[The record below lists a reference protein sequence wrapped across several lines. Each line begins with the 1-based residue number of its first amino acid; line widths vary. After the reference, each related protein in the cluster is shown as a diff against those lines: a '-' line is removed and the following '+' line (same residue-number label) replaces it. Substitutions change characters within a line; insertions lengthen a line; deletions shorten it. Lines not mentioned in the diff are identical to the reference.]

1 MSSED
6 LTDIKIS
13 TARIEEQ
20 IKALVSSTS
29 LQHKNLSEQMG
40 RLASKDDLEDHAGRL
55 DKLESAQGW
64 VIKSVIGAAIT
75 AVAAASGITKK
86 FGL

>member
-1 MSSED
+1 MSDD

-20 IKALVSSTS
+20 VKALSAATS
-29 LQHKNLSEQMG
+29 LQHKNLSEQMST
-40 RLASKDDLEDHAGRL
+40 LASKDDLDGHGERL
-55 DKLESAQGW
+55 DKLESAQSW
-64 VIKSVIGAAIT
+64 VVKGVIGAAIT
-75 AVAAASGITKK
+75 AVAAASGLTKK